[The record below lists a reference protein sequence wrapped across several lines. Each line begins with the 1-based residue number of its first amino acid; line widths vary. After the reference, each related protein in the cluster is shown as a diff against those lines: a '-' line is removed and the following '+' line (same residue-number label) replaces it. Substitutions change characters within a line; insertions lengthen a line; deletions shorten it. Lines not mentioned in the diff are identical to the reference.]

1 MIAVVIGVIAAPL
14 WAVMHLH
21 PNGDDL
27 TGRGGNGYMLVLG
40 LLLRPVL
47 AIFGFIAAV
56 TISSVMGEFINKV
69 FFQVFSFSQ
78 GDGKG
83 LGFFIGVVAG
93 CAIYVAIMFSFIKK
107 TFGLMHVIPDELMK
121 WIGGGGDQLGHYAG
135 KMGEGSTGAVGAV
148 AAFTAGRGLS
158 QNMQNTGRQV
168 TDTVKSFKAHKEKRS
183 KSTA

>member
-1 MIAVVIGVIAAPL
+1 
-14 WAVMHLH
+14 
-21 PNGDDL
+21 
-27 TGRGGNGYMLVLG
+27 MLVLG

-135 KMGEGSTGAVGAV
+135 KWVKALQV
-148 AAFTAGRGLS
+148 LS
-158 QNMQNTGRQV
+158 VQ
-168 TDTVKSFKAHKEKRS
+168 
-183 KSTA
+183 

>member
-1 MIAVVIGVIAAPL
+1 M
-14 WAVMHLH
+14 
-21 PNGDDL
+21 
-27 TGRGGNGYMLVLG
+27 
-40 LLLRPVL
+40 
-47 AIFGFIAAV
+47 
-56 TISSVMGEFINKV
+56 
-69 FFQVFSFSQ
+69 FSFSQ

-168 TDTVKSFKAHKEKRS
+168 TDTVKSFKAHKEKQINNENVKGFNS
-183 KSTA
+183 ISNDLDKI